1 MEFFLEK
8 IIRFSKSKAGKIP
21 FAILENILCKVLF
34 FNKNKLYNNLIS
46 YFQLFSNSKIFSIF
60 RKKKY
65 DFSK

>member
-8 IIRFSKSKAGKIP
+8 LIRFSKSKVGKIP

-34 FNKNKLYNNLIS
+34 FNKNKLYNSLIN
-46 YFQLFSNSKIFSIF
+46 YFQLLSNGKIFSNF